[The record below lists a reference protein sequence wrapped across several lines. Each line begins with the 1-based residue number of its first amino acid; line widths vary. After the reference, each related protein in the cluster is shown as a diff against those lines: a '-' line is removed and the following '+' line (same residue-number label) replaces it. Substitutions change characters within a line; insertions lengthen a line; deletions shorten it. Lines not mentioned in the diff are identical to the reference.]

1 MKKLY
6 MFLCVLVLFLS
17 LSVSI
22 FAEETEIIPSGV
34 TAETDISNDD
44 HSLYTWVESLW
55 SYIFPADVIADNAG
69 LISLFTMSAVAL
81 VVFAPLFLIFVCVTL
96 SILSSFKRR

>member
-6 MFLCVLVLFLS
+6 IVLCVLVLLLS
-17 LSVSI
+17 LSVPI
-22 FAEETEIIPSGV
+22 FAEETEITPSGV
-34 TAETDISNDD
+34 TETDTPRDD
-44 HSLYTWVESLW
+44 SSLYTWVESLW
-55 SYIFPADVIADNAG
+55 PYIFPADVIADNAG
-69 LISLFTMSAVAL
+69 LIALFTMAAVAL